1 LIGSTATTLN
11 IFPNG
16 TALGTAAPKYAMQ
29 VLCTNWTPVNGAVG
43 ELNTADVTWPISGV
57 ITKTTA

>member
-1 LIGSTATTLN
+1 LN